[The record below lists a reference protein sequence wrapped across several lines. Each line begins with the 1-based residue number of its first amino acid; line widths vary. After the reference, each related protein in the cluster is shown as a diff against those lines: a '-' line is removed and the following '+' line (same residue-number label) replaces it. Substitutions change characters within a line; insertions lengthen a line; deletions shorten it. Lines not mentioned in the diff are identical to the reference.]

1 MSAWCIE
8 FGDLLTPLVTYRYP
22 GQESNMGDPASAAWS
37 VSASGSDGRMMWTD
51 ETKSGMYQEDN
62 RTSTHNGMQS
72 DPYERVSLNSRLKTM
87 ILNKQMNHHMQQY
100 NQQMSMDRVA
110 AADGCTTHP
119 VMSPGNQQRSTVMS
133 QAQYVSSSSS
143 TAVSQ
148 PPDTRSAMDVDH
160 MMVSDSHHGSI
171 MGGRPTASIERKQQL
186 DNQSSAEVNFLAQGH
201 HPQNHLS
208 VMTSEG
214 GGFPWD
220 WSATTAHS
228 DIMDGNSISA
238 MESFIKYAASED
250 RSGIIDKSLDLATSS
265 ASVKHFVPN
274 NNTSPAGFQQKSTS
288 RQSGTTVNWHSPV
301 LPQEHASVTSNN
313 NSNSSSSSSSNSSS
327 SSSNNN
333 NNNNNNYKDQVF
345 KCSTPAA
352 NTYKCRRDSSADVDD
367 KSFQQRIGI
376 APESRSE
383 YQNNTYAPSKLA
395 GGMEDCRMQG
405 IAGAPAGVCQYQQ
418 DYEPSTTQMKNEG
431 RKVIPT
437 SMADGNYLSEQGFGG
452 GNTSLKSENQKSVAN
467 NMVAVSG
474 FHCQM
479 FDNMDASNEVS
490 TSLVNNTYSCQSFE
504 QTNSSSGQ
512 NDRRT
517 ATPSDKVMQPAKVK
531 MERPSYLFAGDGGP
545 IPLEKVK
552 GSWCCRQGGTETP
565 TPEHLRDGCCQG
577 FQTAD
582 EQVQTFKNY

>member
-1 MSAWCIE
+1 MSA
-8 FGDLLTPLVTYRYP
+8 P
-22 GQESNMGDPASAAWS
+22 WS
-37 VSASGSDGRMMWTD
+37 VSASGTDGRMVWTD

-62 RTSTHNGMQS
+62 RTSAHNGMQCDS
-72 DPYERVSLNSRLKTM
+72 FERVSLNSRLKTM
-87 ILNKQMNHHMQQY
+87 ILNKHMNHHMQQY
-100 NQQMSMDRVA
+100 NQQMSMDNVA
-110 AADGCTTHP
+110 PADGCSSHP
-119 VMSPGNQQRSTVMS
+119 VMSPGDQQRSTAMT
-133 QAQYVSSSSS
+133 QTRYVSSSS
-143 TAVSQ
+143 TTVSQ
-148 PPDTRSAMDVDH
+148 PPDARSAMDSRMLSDNQNVDH

-186 DNQSSAEVNFLAQGH
+186 DNQSSTEVNFLAQGH

-220 WSATTAHS
+220 WSASAHS

-238 MESFIKYAASED
+238 MENFIKYAASED

-274 NNTSPAGFQQKSTS
+274 NNTSSAGFQQKSTS

-301 LPQEHASVTSNN
+301 LPQEHVSVTSNN
-313 NSNSSSSSSSNSSS
+313 NSNSSSSSSSSSS
-327 SSSNNN
+327 IS
-333 NNNNNNYKDQVF
+333 NNNNNYKDQVF
-345 KCSTPAA
+345 KCSAPAA
-352 NTYKCRRDSSADVDD
+352 NTYKCRRDSSADLDD

-383 YQNNTYAPSKLA
+383 FQSNTYAPSKLA
-395 GGMEDCRMQG
+395 VGMEDCRLQR

-418 DYEPSTTQMKNEG
+418 DFEPSTTQMKNEG
-431 RKVIPT
+431 RKSIPT
-437 SMADGNYLSEQGFGG
+437 SLADSNYLSEQGFDG
-452 GNTSLKSENQKSVAN
+452 GNTNLKSENQKSVPN

-490 TSLVNNTYSCQSFE
+490 TSLGNNTYSCQSFE
-504 QTNSSSGQ
+504 QSNISSGQ
-512 NDRRT
+512 NDTRT

-531 MERPSYLFAGDGGP
+531 MEQPSYLFAGDGGP

-552 GSWCCRQGGTETP
+552 GSWCCRQGGIETP